1 MGVRMRRRPS
11 AARVAL
17 LVPPRRD
24 REYAMY
30 RSFLVSFK
38 SDLSA
43 LAAAEGLVDR
53 SGDLLWEAGL
63 LNMRVPALGVD
74 VVRQV
79 ERELSGKKDIP
90 VAFWPTEYAETL
102 YWTRRLIALVLER
115 WLGEV
120 GVRLRAW
127 ADELRRG
134 VTSPDFDSALRY
146 YEGVPARDVQVLR
159 SLPDLAERIVSSV
172 EILLGRMARA
182 SDSSFSDAVPASA
195 KARDVEVLYH
205 ASVVAKDLA
214 RSGFSLAMPSE
225 SSSAGLGGSQSAGGG
240 VRGISFTEDQ
250 YVAKEIARVF
260 KEVALIARG
269 EVTWSTVLDWVS
281 RGGRQQRV
289 VEWYVHN
296 YGPLPVGEARRD
308 PVQVM
313 GLYLSYLALS
323 DRYDPKFFG
332 VGGPA
337 GLVRRFQKLDPR
349 GIGYIVA
356 RVDMSNPN
364 ITYGRGEREV
374 RVPPEA
380 ILSVDKF
387 IG

>member
-1 MGVRMRRRPS
+1 
-11 AARVAL
+11 
-17 LVPPRRD
+17 
-24 REYAMY
+24 MY
-30 RSFLVSFK
+30 RSFLVGFK

-43 LAAAEGLVDR
+43 LTAAEGLVKR
-53 SGDLLWEAGL
+53 SEDLLWEAGL
-63 LNMRVPALGVD
+63 LNIRVPVLDVD

-79 ERELSGKKDIP
+79 ERELVGKKDIA
-90 VAFWPTEYAETL
+90 VAFWPNDYAETL
-102 YWTRRLIALVLER
+102 YWTRRLIALALER
-115 WLGEV
+115 WLGGV

-127 ADELRRG
+127 AEELRRG
-134 VTSPDFDSALRY
+134 VTSSDFESALRY
-146 YEGVPARDVQVLR
+146 YVDVPAQDIQVLR
-159 SLPDLAERIVSSV
+159 SLPELAERIVSSV

-182 SDSSFSDAVPASA
+182 LDPSFSDAVPASA
-195 KARDVEVLYH
+195 KVQAVEVLYH
-205 ASVVAKDLA
+205 ASVVAKDLF
-214 RSGFSLAMPSE
+214 RTGFSLTMPSE

-269 EVTWSTVLDWVS
+269 EVSWATVLDWAS

-289 VEWYVHN
+289 MEWYTHN
-296 YGPLPVGEARRD
+296 YGVLPVGEARRD

-332 VGGPA
+332 VGGPV

-364 ITYGRGEREV
+364 ITYGRGEREM

-387 IG
+387 VG